1 MVMLMVFMKRNNDME
16 EEKKKSDI
24 TNHFEAGA
32 NCQVFNGPI
41 SGCVFAMPGS
51 NITQNPVQP
60 STELDEQQQDVVEK
74 LKPMFYGQLEDAKAF
89 LVSIQGMKP
98 TQITDKV
105 KQLVS
110 DKKIS
115 DMSMHRDL
123 WKVLH
128 DCGIY
133 DKSESNWNQQ
143 VK

>member
-1 MVMLMVFMKRNNDME
+1 ME
-16 EEKKKSDI
+16 EEKKKSEI

-41 SGCVFAMPGS
+41 SGCVFAMPGA

-60 STELDEQQQDVVEK
+60 SAQLNDQQQDVVEK
-74 LKPMFYGQLEDAKAF
+74 LKPMFYGQVEDAKTF

-105 KQLVS
+105 NQLVRE
-110 DKKIS
+110 KKIS
-115 DMSMHRDL
+115 DMSKHRDL

>member
-1 MVMLMVFMKRNNDME
+1 ME

-41 SGCVFAMPGS
+41 SGCVFAMPGA

-60 STELDEQQQDVVEK
+60 SAQLNDQQQNVVEK
-74 LKPMFYGQLEDAKAF
+74 LKPMFYGQVEDAKTF

-105 KQLVS
+105 NQLVRE
-110 DKKIS
+110 KKIS
-115 DMSMHRDL
+115 DMSKHRDL
-123 WKVLH
+123 CKVLH

-133 DKSESNWNQQ
+133 DKSESNWNMQ

>member
-1 MVMLMVFMKRNNDME
+1 ME
-16 EEKKKSDI
+16 EKKKKSDI

-105 KQLVS
+105 NQLVS

-115 DMSMHRDL
+115 DMSKHRDL